1 MSKFGKLAVSKM
13 KQKGFSILEV
23 LVAIIVLSVGLLG
36 VAGLVGNSVRLNHQ
50 SYTRSQA
57 AYLASNMT
65 DRMRGNTLAV
75 IAGDYDGA
83 GYNGTGPA
91 APDCDAADPCDP
103 EDLAD
108 RDTSIWGAMLA
119 STLAQGSGTIACA
132 INPPPGGLVG
142 RPTVNGT
149 CQVTVFWN
157 EATSSG
163 STPYRF
169 DLVFQP

>member
-1 MSKFGKLAVSKM
+1 MN
-13 KQKGFSILEV
+13 QKGFSILEV

-36 VAGLVGNSVRLNHQ
+36 VAGLVGNSVRLNHA

-75 IAGDYDGA
+75 IAGDYDGV
-83 GYNGTGPA
+83 GYDGTGPA
-91 APDCDAADPCDP
+91 PPDCDAADPCNTV
-103 EDLAD
+103 ELAT
-108 RDTSIWGAMLA
+108 RDSAIWGQMLS

-132 INPPPGGLVG
+132 IVPPPGGLVG

-149 CQVTVFWN
+149 CQITVFWN
-157 EATSSG
+157 ESTSAG
-163 STPYRF
+163 STQFRF